1 MASGGGCCF
10 WLEEV
15 LDGDR
20 DDADLLGRSC
30 SVGSVEEVSALRE
43 MGSPR
48 AEGLEESLS
57 SASCLRV
64 LWSCFVLYDMLVCF
78 LRAVSGVR
86 SVGGLT
92 DGAIIAFWCFR
103 PFLWVLTNVPLWV
116 SVWMCVLWQE

>member
-57 SASCLRV
+57 SASCLRG
-64 LWSCFVLYDMLVCF
+64 LWSCLFRHVLVCSVF
-78 LRAVSGVR
+78 VAVWRLELLVDLRMEP
-86 SVGGLT
+86 LLL
-92 DGAIIAFWCFR
+92 FWCIGLFYG
-103 PFLWVLTNVPLWV
+103 F
-116 SVWMCVLWQE
+116 